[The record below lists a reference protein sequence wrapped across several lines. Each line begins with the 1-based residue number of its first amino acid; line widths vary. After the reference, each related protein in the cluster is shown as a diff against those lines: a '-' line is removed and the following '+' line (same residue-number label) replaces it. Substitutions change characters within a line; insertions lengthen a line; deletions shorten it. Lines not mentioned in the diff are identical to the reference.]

1 MGEALFGTTAILPA
15 KGDQSPDKIHYP
27 MKEKAVLA
35 ESKKPS
41 ADVSLPP
48 EVLALCKPV
57 GTFAGTDDL
66 ILRVR
71 NGQVVAADSGDQG
84 NGQN

>member
-1 MGEALFGTTAILPA
+1 MT
-15 KGDQSPDKIHYP
+15 
-27 MKEKAVLA
+27 EKTVLV

-57 GTFAGTDDL
+57 GTFAGTEDF

-71 NGQVVAADSGDQG
+71 NGQVVAADSGDQRD
-84 NGQN
+84 GQN